1 MSKPTAISLF
11 SGMGG
16 DTLGLTQGGF
26 DVIAFNEYD
35 PSAIESH
42 MANFP
47 NSKLICDPSQKK
59 PKDRNDITKI
69 PDAIFAEYKDKVDLI
84 FAGHPCQGFSQGGKK
99 LPDDPRNTLFREFAR
114 VTKIISPKF
123 IIGENVDG
131 LLSRKTSSGEKYFD
145 VIVKEF
151 NDLGYDVYH
160 KVCNVVQYG
169 VPQLRKRLIYVG
181 VRNDLGKTFHFPDV
195 LNDGKNNLPDLR
207 DIVQFSMEGAIQ
219 IFPDDFDMNSIPNE
233 CILTDMDNHDLQ
245 SEYVH
250 PYLTLKAKTRNAQY
264 NGVLHYQTLSFAK
277 RDSPIHAEIVDI
289 RYPSKTIICSYDHQP
304 RLFIPLRNHI
314 GFFIRPFTNY
324 ELKQIQGFPT
334 HFIIHGNT
342 KQQIK
347 QIGNAAPPT
356 LILLIVNK
364 GILPLCE
371 PRS

>member
-277 RDSPIHAEIVDI
+277 KEIHPFMPKLLIFATLPKLSFALMIINPDFLFLYATILASLLDLSLTMNLNKFKDSLLIL
-289 RYPSKTIICSYDHQP
+289 S
-304 RLFIPLRNHI
+304 
-314 GFFIRPFTNY
+314 FTAILNN
-324 ELKQIQGFPT
+324 KS
-334 HFIIHGNT
+334 N
-342 KQQIK
+342 KS
-347 QIGNAAPPT
+347 NAAPPT
-356 LILLIVNK
+356 LILLIVNF
-364 GILPLCE
+364 GVLPLLQ
-371 PRS
+371 